1 MRDVEALGHEP
12 MGKLLLRL
20 SPPSVVGMMVQSL
33 YNVVDAFFVG
43 RGVGPQGIA
52 AVFAAFPIQI
62 AVMAF
67 ALLMGSGGVSVIS
80 RSLGARDAGRAE
92 RALGTITAV
101 SLIVGVIGA
110 AISILFAVPLVR
122 VLGAS
127 EAIVPDSVAYVRIVA
142 LAIPLFSYSIVS
154 NNAARGEGNARL
166 AMGTMLIS
174 GLMNVLLDAVF
185 IFNLG
190 MGVAGA
196 AWATA
201 ISQTLGAVW
210 LAWYYLSGKSALR
223 LRAEHL
229 RPEPALLSE
238 IVRVGMSAFINQI
251 GVALTIGFLN
261 NTFAR
266 YGGDTG
272 MAAYGIIQ
280 RTNSL
285 IVMPILGM
293 NQGMMPVVGYNWGA
307 GNLRR
312 VGQALKLSA
321 SAATAICCLGSCALF
336 FFPDRIFAAFSDDP
350 ELIAQGV
357 TGARFIAFGVVFAG
371 FQILFSGFYQGI
383 GRGVPSLCFSV
394 LRQFLLI
401 IPLVWGLSRLFG
413 LKGAWCA
420 FPITDTVSF
429 SLASLYF
436 WWDGRRLLGRRDA
449 TYRME

>member
-20 SPPSVVGMMVQSL
+20 STPSVVGMLVQSL

-62 AVMAF
+62 VVMAF
-67 ALLMGSGGVSVIS
+67 ALLVGSGGVSLIS
-80 RSLGARDAGRAE
+80 RSLGARDIARAE
-92 RALGTITAV
+92 RTLGTITSV
-101 SLIVGVIGA
+101 SLIVGTLA
-110 AISILFAVPLVR
+110 ALCNLVFAERLVR
-122 VLGAS
+122 LLGAS
-127 EAIVPDSVAYVRIVA
+127 GAIVPDSVTYVRIVS
-142 LAIPLFSYSIVS
+142 LSIPLFTYSIVS

-174 GLMNVLLDAVF
+174 GLMNVILDALF
-185 IFNLG
+185 IFTLG

-201 ISQTLGAVW
+201 ISQTLGALW
-210 LAWYYLSGKSALR
+210 LAGYYLSGKSALK
-223 LRAEHL
+223 LKGSAL
-229 RPEPALLSE
+229 RPDPRLLGE

-251 GVALTIGFLN
+251 GIALTISFLN

-280 RTNSL
+280 RANSL

-307 GNLRR
+307 GNLQR

-321 SAATAICCLGSCALF
+321 LTATVTCCLGSCALF
-336 FFPDRIFAAFSDDP
+336 FFPESIFAIFSDDP
-350 ELIAQGV
+350 KLIAQGV
-357 TGARFIAFGVVFAG
+357 TGARFIGAGIVFAG

-383 GRGVPSLCFSV
+383 GRGVPSLCFSI

-420 FPITDTVSF
+420 FPITDTTAF
-429 SLASLYF
+429 ALAAAYF
-436 WWDGRRLLGRRDA
+436 WHNGRRLLKP
-449 TYRME
+449 